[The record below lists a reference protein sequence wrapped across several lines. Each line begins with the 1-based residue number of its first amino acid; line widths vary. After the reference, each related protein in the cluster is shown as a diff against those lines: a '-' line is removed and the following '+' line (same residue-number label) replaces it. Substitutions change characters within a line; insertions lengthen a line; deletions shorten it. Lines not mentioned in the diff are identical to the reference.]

1 MIRHRSIGLW
11 LTAVPALGST
21 AKSDDGRHFHAI
33 LVIKEQLAQAERR
46 VAEAAT
52 ISNGSGVLSPG
63 SNMMDMIRRRRAIF
77 SPRIKI
83 RRRSSLPTAT
93 GCNVN

>member
-1 MIRHRSIGLW
+1 
-11 LTAVPALGST
+11 
-21 AKSDDGRHFHAI
+21 
-33 LVIKEQLAQAERR
+33 
-46 VAEAAT
+46 
-52 ISNGSGVLSPG
+52 
-63 SNMMDMIRRRRAIF
+63 MDMIRRRRAIF